1 MSVRRMQGLLQA
13 EKLRAGSRGES
24 RTEAQEGRQG
34 LGLEL
39 AWGLSLGREPA
50 GSGLDSSWA

>member
-34 LGLEL
+34 LGLGL
-39 AWGLSLGREPA
+39 A
-50 GSGLDSSWA
+50 